1 MADCRSIVERS
12 LRKLGRL
19 GAGRTARTA
28 DAEDAL
34 EALKG
39 LYKSWIASGAFGRL
53 SDVIPTASFTA
64 GENMRIFRNSDAVE
78 SITLPELVPAYG
90 DPLPYNLERDS
101 YDTNYSD
108 IDGSNRPP
116 RDGSVVQVVDALANP
131 QTTTTYLYDGSI
143 RQWQTLD
150 ALTLNDPA
158 PRSYDDPEG
167 LAACVATEIADQFGL
182 ELPGSTFR
190 QAVRFQSAIGSSF
203 SRPSQTQMGVYC

>member
-1 MADCRSIVERS
+1 M
-12 LRKLGRL
+12 RKLGRL

-53 SDVIPTASFTA
+53 SDVVPTTSFTA
-64 GENMRIFRNSDAVE
+64 GENMRIFRNSDAVA

-90 DPLPYNLERDS
+90 DPLPYDRERDAS
-101 YDTNYSD
+101 YTNYSD
-108 IDGSNRPP
+108 VDGQNRPP
-116 RDGSVVQVVDALANP
+116 RDGSVVQIVDAMADP

-143 RQWQTLD
+143 RSWQALD
-150 ALTLNDPA
+150 ALTLDSTA

-167 LAACVATEIADQFGL
+167 LAACVAAEIADTFGL
-182 ELPGSTFR
+182 EIPGSTFR
-190 QAVRFQSAIGSSF
+190 QAVRFQSTIGSAF
-203 SRPSQTQMGVYC
+203 SRPSQTQMGSYM

>member
-1 MADCRSIVERS
+1 MERA

-53 SDVIPTASFTA
+53 SDVVPSTSFTA
-64 GENMRIFRNSDAVE
+64 GENQRIFRNSLAVG
-78 SITLPELVPAYG
+78 SITLPELVPAYA
-90 DPLPYNLERDS
+90 DPLPYNRERDQ
-101 YDTNYSD
+101 YTNYEAV
-108 IDGSNRPP
+108 DGANRPP
-116 RDGSVVQVVDALANP
+116 RDGSVVQIVDAMADP
-131 QTTTTYLYDGSI
+131 QTTTTYLYDGTQ
-143 RQWQTLD
+143 RVWQTLD
-150 ALTLNDPA
+150 ALTLTDTA

-167 LAACVATEIADQFGL
+167 LAACVAAEVADQFGL

-190 QAVRFQSAIGSSF
+190 QAVRFTSTITAAY
-203 SRPSQTQMGVYC
+203 SRPRQASAGSYF